1 LQPSAREAEHML
13 DGWQQLTQDLSHAE
27 SHGLSAGRV
36 ENLRRAQQEMV
47 PMVAQI
53 AAALVER

>member
-1 LQPSAREAEHML
+1 ML